1 MPTVTTADGQV
12 IDLDTGAVVGKTEAP
27 LSKSKFEIPGSPY
40 DLAKQASYGFNAA
53 LFSLPDAAVRQIG
66 KALGYDEKNVQT
78 LTKIFNK
85 GDTGPKNSEERYA
98 RAIFEGIGANLP
110 VTGVLGYMASSQKLA
125 GPLLSDAGALKR
137 VAKDT
142 LDFIRRN
149 PKAALAA
156 DITSGGA
163 FGAAKEYTQQEEMGP
178 LAQELIPLGA
188 SVVAP
193 IGGAAAAG
201 IASKVAP
208 SALAARYLKQV
219 VSPSEQKLS
228 EVGKEIVG
236 EYGPLTRPIASFL
249 VPRAE
254 RAVGKALSKGEV
266 QETLR
271 KADELIA
278 SLDAQGVKLNTA
290 ERTMLPQFLIEQG
303 NLVKNMAPEQLQKE
317 LQRRSNNLTEFEN
330 IIERFSPKS
339 NMPIEDAINQV
350 KLDSEEL
357 QNSLIQK
364 IAQEKAVEAERIADR
379 YSAVDRNILGNE
391 LRDTILSSGEKTFF
405 NLRNVADRMGLRAN
419 FTIEDNVPISTRDNN
434 GVSLYPSYNIEKPI
448 NDILIKYN
456 SLTGPIKEYSPYLA
470 NVLGRYKRSQQAK
483 GMTAFED
490 ALTKE
495 ITDLFVQRERPGSAP
510 GPSLMEKYLAP
521 SELAESAASADLNFL
536 KQQQGNAKLF
546 VESLLR
552 PEAGTKKRLGLAD
565 LNLKFGKQSSLLARS
580 YGLEPEQLENAIGRA
595 KSLAEKAGQVDINLP
610 EAIEL
615 MQAATQSRN
624 LAIQRFSDAQLKGVG
639 RQAAQ
644 KDLDKIN
651 ALYKDIED
659 MVFKAVPKMSREY
672 KDFKEVYNN
681 LYGDAY
687 ERYLPLILGQKRP
700 TGEFL
705 VSNEAVLNEAFKSAQ
720 NLRDMKIL
728 LAGTKQG
735 DDLLTRAS
743 MDWLR
748 SKNIFD
754 KDGLVDP
761 NKLQA
766 VLNNNKA
773 IVANMPDVVRENI
786 TNDLA
791 TGKAVAARIGQ
802 LEARKKAAVD
812 DELNKILAKSAREG
826 ADPSELINRALR
838 DPADMRVLVQSM
850 EKSPERLEALRRA
863 VYKEA
868 ADPSGK
874 VTISQFLEQANP
886 RSLSYLF
893 SPEQLTNLRKI
904 GELERLIKASPE
916 VANIP
921 SPFESTSELLTKKL
935 GTSLPGLTSLGRS
948 VMEGRTGVTWP
959 TAYILTRF
967 VGRQEYSILDRV
979 MQRAVEDADFAKALV
994 QQAKDKAPEATFK
1007 RLQKFFTKSGVYLPE
1022 VVYNAP
1028 RRAVMADLAETL
1040 QEEPQAEP
1048 APAMQPQVTPAP
1060 AMAAPVTPAPR
1071 PAPVAPAT
1079 RTAPQG
1085 PSAQQQMKQ
1094 FDQRFPAP
1102 PTKGVPTLKPA
1113 FPTTPP
1119 APSNNAAAMYQSLF
1133 PRDTIGQAI
1142 QVNKQP
1148 PQQ

>member
-12 IDLDTGAVVGKTEAP
+12 IDLDTGSVVGKETAP
-27 LSKSKFEIPGSPY
+27 LAQSKWEIPSSPY

-85 GDTGPKNSEERYA
+85 GDTGAKNSEERYA
-98 RAIFEGIGANLP
+98 RAIGEGIGANLP
-110 VTGVLGYMASSQKLA
+110 VTGVLGYMAASQKLA
-125 GPLLSDAGALKR
+125 APLMADAGVLKR
-137 VAKDT
+137 VAKET
-142 LDFIRRN
+142 LDFIRKN

-163 FGAAKEYTQQEEMGP
+163 FGATRQYTEEAEMGP
-178 LAQELIPLGA
+178 LAKELLPLGA
-188 SVVAP
+188 SIVAP

-208 SALAARYLKQV
+208 SAIAAKYLKQV
-219 VSPSEQKLS
+219 VSPSQEKLS
-228 EVGKEIVG
+228 EVGKEIAS
-236 EYGPLTRPIASFL
+236 EYGPLTRPVANLLI
-249 VPRAE
+249 PRAE
-254 RAVGKALSKGEV
+254 KAVGKSLSKGEV

-271 KADELIA
+271 KAEELIT
-278 SLDAQGVKLNTA
+278 SLDAQGIKLNTA

-303 NLVKNMAPEQLQKE
+303 NLVKNMNPEQLQRE

-339 NMPIEDAINQV
+339 NMQIDDAIAQV

-357 QNSLIQK
+357 QNSLVQK
-364 IAQEKAVEAERIADR
+364 IAQEKAVEADR
-379 YSAVDRNILGNE
+379 VSGAYSAADRNILGNE
-391 LRDTILSSGEKTFF
+391 IRDTILSSGEKTFF

-419 FTIEDNVPISTRDNN
+419 FTNEDGVPLPTREAN
-434 GVSLYPSYNIEKPI
+434 GQSRYPSTNIEKPV
-448 NDILIKYN
+448 NAILSKYN
-456 SLTGPIKEYSPYLA
+456 VLTGPIKEYTPYLA
-470 NVLGRYKRSQQAK
+470 TVLGRYKRGQQGKAS
-483 GMTAFED
+483 TAFESE
-490 ALTKE
+490 LTKE
-495 ITDLFVQRERPGSAP
+495 LTDLFVQRQRPGAGAP
-510 GPSLMEKYLAP
+510 GPSSDYFAP
-521 SELAESAASADLNFL
+521 SELAKDAASADLQFM
-536 KQQQGNAKLF
+536 QIQEGNARAL

-552 PEAGTKKRLGLAD
+552 PPAGTKKRPGLGD
-565 LNLKFGKQSSLLARS
+565 LEPSQQTNLLARS
-580 YGLEPEQLENAIGRA
+580 YGIDPTELKAAMERAQGRA
-595 KSLAEKAGQVDINLP
+595 QKAGQIDINFP

-624 LAIQRFSDAQLKGVG
+624 LAIQRFSDAQLAG
-639 RQAAQ
+639 RGREVAQ
-644 KDLDKIN
+644 KDLDKVN

-659 MVFKAVPKMSREY
+659 MVFKAVPQMSREY

-687 ERYLPLILGQKRP
+687 ERYLPLIIGQKRP

-705 VSNEAVLNEAFKSAQ
+705 VSNEAVLNEAFKNAK
-720 NLRDMKIL
+720 NLQDMKIL

-748 SKNIFD
+748 SKNILD

-766 VLNNNKA
+766 VITNNKA
-773 IVANMPDVVRENI
+773 IINAMPEVVKANIN
-786 TNDLA
+786 NDLA
-791 TGKAVAARIGQ
+791 IGKAVSARIGQ
-802 LEARKKAAVD
+802 LEARRRAAAD

-826 ADPSELINRALR
+826 ADPTELITRVLR
-838 DPADMRVLVQSM
+838 DPADMRVLV
-850 EKSPERLEALRRA
+850 KSLEGQPERLEALRRA

-868 ADPSGK
+868 ADPSGQI
-874 VTISQFLEQANP
+874 TISQFLDKANAK
-886 RSLSYLF
+886 SLSYLF
-893 SPEQLTNLRKI
+893 NPEQLSNLRKI

-921 SPFESTSELLTKKL
+921 SPFESTSELLAKRL

-959 TAYILTRF
+959 AAYVLTRF

-994 QQAKDKAPEATFK
+994 QQAQDKSVEGVSK
-1007 RLQKFFTKSGVYLPE
+1007 RLQKFFNKSGVYVPE
-1022 VVYNAP
+1022 IVYNAP
-1028 RRAVMADLAETL
+1028 RRAVMVDTAQAL
-1040 QEEPQAEP
+1040 QEEPVVEEPVAAPAVQPP
-1048 APAMQPQVTPAP
+1048 AP
-1060 AMAAPVTPAPR
+1060 PAPR
-1071 PAPVAPAT
+1071 PTAPVQP
-1079 RTAPQG
+1079 TAQK
-1085 PSAQQQMKQ
+1085 QMQ
-1094 FDQRFPAP
+1094 NFNQRFPAP

-1113 FPTTPP
+1113 LPTTPP
-1119 APSNNAAAMYQSLF
+1119 APSGNAAAMYQSLF
-1133 PRDTIGQAI
+1133 PQDTIGQAI
-1142 QVNKQP
+1142 QLNKQP

>member
-1 MPTVTTADGQV
+1 MPTVTTADGKI
-12 IDLDTGAVVGKTEAP
+12 IDLDTGDVVGQTEAP
-27 LSKSKFEIPGSPY
+27 VAQSKFEIPGSPF

-66 KALGYDEKNVQT
+66 KALGYDEKNVAT

-110 VTGVLGYMASSQKLA
+110 VTGILGYMASSQKLA
-125 GPLLSDAGALKR
+125 APLMADAGVLKR

-163 FGAAKEYTQQEEMGP
+163 FGATKQYTQEEEMGP
-178 LAQELIPLGA
+178 LAQELLPLGA
-188 SVVAP
+188 AVVAP

-208 SALAARYLKQV
+208 SAVAARYLKQV

-228 EVGKEIVG
+228 EVGREIAS
-236 EYGPLTRPIASFL
+236 EYGPFTRPIAGLL

-271 KADELIA
+271 KADDLIT
-278 SLDAQGVKLNTA
+278 SLDAQGIRLNTA
-290 ERTMLPQFLIEQG
+290 ERTMLPQFLAEQG
-303 NLVKNMAPEQLQKE
+303 NLVKNMSPEQLQKE

-339 NMPIEDAINQV
+339 NMQIEDAISQV
-350 KLDSEEL
+350 KLDSEDL
-357 QNSLIQK
+357 QNSLVQK
-364 IAQEKAVEAERIADR
+364 IAQEKAIEAERIADR
-379 YSAVDRNILGNE
+379 YSAADRNILGSE

-405 NLRNVADRMGLRAN
+405 NLRNVADRMGLRQN
-419 FTIEDNVPISTRDNN
+419 FTLEDNVPISTRDSN
-434 GVSLYPSYNIEKPI
+434 GVSLYPSFNIEKPI
-448 NDILIKYN
+448 NEILTKYN

-470 NVLGRYKRSQQAK
+470 NVLGRYKRGQQAK

-495 ITDLFVQRERPGSAP
+495 ITDVFVQRERPGAGLP
-510 GPSLMEKYLAP
+510 GPSEKYFT
-521 SELAESAASADLNFL
+521 AETLDADAAASDLAFRN
-536 KQQQGNAKLF
+536 QQQGNAKML

-565 LNLKFGKQSSLLARS
+565 LNLKFGQQSGLLARS
-580 YGLEPEQLENAIGRA
+580 YGMKPEQLQEAITKA
-595 KSLAEKAGQVDINLP
+595 KAVAEKAGQVDINLP

-624 LAIQRFSDAQLKGVG
+624 LAIQRFTDAQFAGKG

-644 KDLDKIN
+644 KDLDKVN
-651 ALYKDIED
+651 ALYKDIES
-659 MVFKAVPKMSREY
+659 MVMKAVPKMSNEY
-672 KDFKEVYNN
+672 KNFQQVYND

-687 ERYLPLILGQKRP
+687 ERYLPILLGAKRP

-705 VSNEAVLNEAFKSAQ
+705 TSNEAVVNEAFKSAQ
-720 NLRDMKIL
+720 NLKDMQIL

-735 DDLLTRAS
+735 DDLMARAS

-766 VLNNNKA
+766 VLNGNKA
-773 IVANMPDVVRENI
+773 IINAMPEAVRANI
-786 TNDLA
+786 TDDLA
-791 TGKAVAARIGQ
+791 IGKGVAARIGQ

-838 DPADMRVLVQSM
+838 DPADMKVLVSSM
-850 EKSPERLEALRRA
+850 EKTPERLEALRRA

-868 ADPSGK
+868 ADPRGQ
-874 VTISQFLEQANP
+874 VTISQFLDQANP
-886 RSLSYLF
+886 RSLAYLF
-893 SPEQLTNLRKI
+893 SEEQLSNLRKI

-921 SPFESTSELLTKKL
+921 SPFESTSELLAKKI

-967 VGRQEYSILDRV
+967 IGRQEYSILDRV

-994 QQAKDKAPEATFK
+994 QQAKEKSPEATSK
-1007 RLQKFFTKSGVYLPE
+1007 RLQKFFAKSGVYIPE

-1028 RRAVMADLAETL
+1028 RRAVMVDTAQAL
-1040 QEEPQAEP
+1040 QEEPVQEEP
-1048 APAMQPQVTPAP
+1048 AVQPQVTPAP
-1060 AMAAPVTPAPR
+1060 AMPAPVTPAPR
-1071 PAPVAPAT
+1071 PAPAAPPT
-1079 RTAPQG
+1079 RAMPQG
-1085 PSAQQQMKQ
+1085 PSAKQQLQQ

-1102 PTKGVPTLKPA
+1102 PTKGVPNLKPA

-1119 APSNNAAAMYQSLF
+1119 APTGNAAALYQSLF
-1133 PRDTIGQAI
+1133 PRDTLGQAI
-1142 QVNKQP
+1142 QVNKQQP
-1148 PQQ
+1148 SQ